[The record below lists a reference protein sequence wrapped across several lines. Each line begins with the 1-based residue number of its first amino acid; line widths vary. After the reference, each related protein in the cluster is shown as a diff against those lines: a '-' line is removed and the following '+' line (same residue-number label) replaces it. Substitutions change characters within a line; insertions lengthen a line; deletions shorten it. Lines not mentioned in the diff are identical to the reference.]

1 MEAVSLVLRALAP
14 SQEENLWEA
23 VTESRQLS
31 TGCAVKEDNA
41 LESIL
46 QRMHQ

>member
-1 MEAVSLVLRALAP
+1 MEVVSLVLRALAP

-31 TGCAVKEDNA
+31 TGCDVKEA
-41 LESIL
+41 ATFAGL